1 MPAAEAPPA
10 GVNIIDTGPP
20 KPPPAPT
27 QTIRVSQM
35 PPPVDPAAPI
45 SKTPGMDRL
54 RADLAKKAK
63 PSSFEPQTQ
72 SNATSSAASTP
83 PVTPPEESAP
93 PEAGL
98 DSPPESAS
106 TSTETPPVAVP
117 TGKDKK
123 VSPWKLMDEF
133 KARAAALEKELADT
147 KSKLLP
153 EADREAMT
161 KRLTEAEKRAKDF
174 EEEIRFVNYEKHP
187 EYVEKF
193 QKPYEQA
200 WQRAMSELSELHI
213 ADGKG
218 GKRAV
223 VPDDL
228 FQLTVMPL
236 EQAREVAEN
245 AFGAFADDVMAYRKE
260 IKGLFA
266 AKQQALKD
274 AKEKGAE
281 REKLMAEQMTQQQ
294 QAVSKFV
301 KETWDKVNSGL
312 LADEKIGTYFKP
324 KEGNKEWNER
334 LAKGTELVARA
345 FNERPDDP
353 RITPE
358 ERASII
364 KRHAAVWNRAASW
377 GALRHENESLQ
388 AQMAELKK
396 ELDSYKGSQPPTGG
410 TIPDSGTPAATGS
423 AMERMMGELRK
434 RAK

>member
-10 GVNIIDTGPP
+10 GVTIVDTGPP

-35 PPPVDPAAPI
+35 PPPVDPSAPV
-45 SKTPGMDRL
+45 SRTPGMDRL

-63 PSSFEPQTQ
+63 PSSFEPQETPT
-72 SNATSSAASTP
+72 APAAP
-83 PVTPPEESAP
+83 AP
-93 PEAGL
+93 PA
-98 DSPPESAS
+98 SPPEDLAPEGAS
-106 TSTETPPVAVP
+106 PDPEAPSPATDQPTPPAV
-117 TGKDKK
+117 TDKDKGK
-123 VSPWKLMDEF
+123 KPSPWKLMDEF
-133 KARAAALEKELADT
+133 KARAAALEKELLET

-161 KRLTEAEKRAKDF
+161 KRLTEAEQRAKQF

-187 EYVEKF
+187 EYIEKY

-213 ADGKG
+213 DDGKG

-228 FQLTVMPL
+228 FQLTAMPL
-236 EQAREVAEN
+236 EQAREVAEQ
-245 AFGAFADDVMAYRKE
+245 AFGAFADDVMGYRKE
-260 IKGLFA
+260 IKNLFA

-281 REKLMAEQMTQQQ
+281 REKLMTEQ
-294 QAVSKFV
+294 QAQQKQALSKFN
-301 KETWDKVNSGL
+301 KETWDKVNAGL
-312 LADEKIGTYFKP
+312 LSDEKIGVYFKP

-334 LAKGTELVARA
+334 LAKGSELVARA

-353 RITPE
+353 NLTPE

-377 GALRHENESLQ
+377 GALRHENETLMT
-388 AQMAELKK
+388 ALAEMKK
-396 ELDSYKGSQPPTGG
+396 ELDAYKGSQPPTGG
-410 TIPDSGTPAATGS
+410 TIPATTTPAQGGT
-423 AMERMMGELRK
+423 AMERMLNELRR